1 MSRTPVAV
9 CLAAA
14 LTLCTVFEAGA
25 IRYGQRDGDAHP
37 YVGLL
42 YSFISNTEGGYICSG
57 TLLSPTVFLTAAHC
71 VVDEE
76 ISLYLVTV
84 QERPLEA
91 EGGIEWVLGTAYP
104 HPEYDRRTL
113 ANDIAVV
120 ILSEPIVLD
129 EYGELPEAGF
139 LDTLDTSRGT
149 KDVYF
154 TAVGYGLQDSQ
165 NPLARRPTLPWDIAR
180 YQGQQQLVTL
190 RSAIVRDQNIALTNA
205 PGKGTGGSGTC
216 SGDSGGPILWR
227 DTNIVIAINS
237 FGIAPYCR
245 GNDYA
250 YRTDI
255 AAARD
260 FLAHF
265 IDVP

>member
-1 MSRTPVAV
+1 MRRVLTAAV
-9 CLAAA
+9 LTA
-14 LTLCTVFEAGA
+14 LLSVVPVFEAGA
-25 IRYGQRDGDAHP
+25 IRYGQRDGGAHP

-42 YSFISNTEGGYICSG
+42 YSFISNEVGGYVCSG
-57 TLLSPTVFLTAAHC
+57 TLLSPTIFLTAAHC
-71 VVDEE
+71 VVDDE
-76 ISLYLVTV
+76 ITAYLVTV

-91 EGGIEWVLGTAYP
+91 PQIEWVAGTAYA
-104 HPEYDRRTL
+104 HPEYDPRTL

-120 ILSEPIVLD
+120 VLD
-129 EYGELPEAGF
+129 QPIELDQYGELPEAGF

-165 NPLARRPTLPWDIAR
+165 NPLARRPTLPWDLAR

-190 RSAIVRDQNIALTNA
+190 RSAIVRDQTIALTNA
-205 PGKGTGGSGTC
+205 PGIGTGGSGTC
-216 SGDSGGPILWR
+216 SGDSGGPILWQ
-227 DTNIVIAINS
+227 DTNVVIAINS

-255 AAARD
+255 DAARA
-260 FLAHF
+260 FLALF
-265 IDVP
+265 VDVP